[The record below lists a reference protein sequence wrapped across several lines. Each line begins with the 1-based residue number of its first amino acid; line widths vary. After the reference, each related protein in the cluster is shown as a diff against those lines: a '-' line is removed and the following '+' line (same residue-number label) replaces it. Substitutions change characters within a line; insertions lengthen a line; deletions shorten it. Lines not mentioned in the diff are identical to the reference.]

1 MEQITLPAKPRSASG
16 SRAVNKLRDAGR
28 IPAVVYGREF
38 GEPLALEI
46 EARDL
51 RAALLGHSQNA
62 IISLEIEG
70 RRPLPVMVAERQ
82 VDVLSR
88 HIIHVDLHA
97 INLKEAV
104 EANVAIAIVGTA
116 PGVKEGGVIDFV
128 VREISVKALPGDIPE
143 RIEAD
148 IGALNIGDTIHVRDL
163 AAPPNVE
170 IVENPDEIVVSLLPP
185 PKAEE
190 AAVAPEVPAEP
201 ELIGAAKP
209 EAEEIP
215 EA

>member
-1 MEQITLPAKPRSASG
+1 METISLAAKPRTISG
-16 SRAVNKLRDAGR
+16 SRAVEKLRGAGK

-38 GEPLALEI
+38 GDPLPLEI

-62 IISLEIEG
+62 IITLEIEG
-70 RRPLPVMVAERQ
+70 RRPVPVMVAERQ

-88 HIIHVDLHA
+88 HIVHVDLHA

-104 EANVAIAIVGTA
+104 EAKVAIAMVGSA

-143 RIEAD
+143 QIEAD
-148 IGALNIGDTIHVRDL
+148 ISALNIGDTIHVRDL
-163 AAPPNVE
+163 AAPSNVE

-185 PKAEE
+185 PKVEE
-190 AAVAPEVPAEP
+190 VAAAPEVPAEP
-201 ELIGAAKP
+201 ELIGAQAP
-209 EAEEIP
+209 AAEEIP
-215 EA
+215 EE